1 VSKKSKNP
9 QFVMLKTFANVLE
22 NKVSTLALRLACLDV
37 LADFVCRCEGFGKSG
52 CKTCKQAGVD
62 CVFPPS
68 QKRGY
73 VPACLVVALET
84 G

>member
-1 VSKKSKNP
+1 
-9 QFVMLKTFANVLE
+9 MLNTFANVLE
-22 NKVSTLALRLACLDV
+22 NKVSTPWLAFKISGC
-37 LADFVCRCEGFGKSG
+37 ADFVCRCEGFGKSG

-73 VPACLVVALET
+73 VLHAWLFALERC
-84 G
+84 